1 MSSTQLRSFSTRRSS
16 LAAELMVA
24 MLKRSTHGTD
34 SEVCSSM
41 AQSIYLLKATL
52 LLKDLLMTAFIGEP
66 CRREEGLMTQIT
78 ESMSKKSSFIQEK

>member
-1 MSSTQLRSFSTRRSS
+1 
-16 LAAELMVA
+16 
-24 MLKRSTHGTD
+24 
-34 SEVCSSM
+34 M

-66 CRREEGLMTQIT
+66 CRREEGPMTQIT

>member
-1 MSSTQLRSFSTRRSS
+1 M
-16 LAAELMVA
+16 AAELMVA

-66 CRREEGLMTQIT
+66 CRLEEGRMTLIT